1 LDVVNE
7 VSAPIEQPLLISTT
21 PKTDAAVAWRDV
33 SKAYPNGYEA
43 LRSVSLCVTPGEVLA
58 VLGTSGSGKTTLL
71 KTVNRLIDP
80 TSGEVVVRGKPTS
93 RWDPIELRRS
103 IGYVIQD
110 VGLLPHLTILANV
123 GLVPRLKGTPRR
135 DRDKRATEL
144 LELVGLDPARY
155 ARRRPIELSGGQR
168 QRVGVARALAA
179 DPDLILMD
187 EPFGALDPITRRELQ
202 DEFRRLQRRLGTTV
216 ILVTHDVREACR
228 IGDRLALMDHGRLV
242 QSGAAADLIER
253 PASPFVR
260 SFFEDAGAIVAD
272 DGAGAEQ
279 GGAS

>member
-1 LDVVNE
+1 
-7 VSAPIEQPLLISTT
+7 LISTT
-21 PKTDAAVAWRDV
+21 PETDAAVAWCDV
-33 SKAYPNGYEA
+33 SKAYSNGYEA
-43 LRSVSLCVTPGEVLA
+43 LRSVSLSVTPGEVLA
-58 VLGTSGSGKTTLL
+58 ILGTSGSGKTTLL

-123 GLVPRLKGTPRR
+123 GLVPRLMGTPRR
-135 DRDKRATEL
+135 DRDARAKEL

-155 ARRRPIELSGGQR
+155 AKRRPIELSGGQR

-228 IGDRLALMDHGRLV
+228 IGDRLALMDHGQLV

-272 DGAGAEQ
+272 GPGAEQ